1 MRILPTVACAL
12 IGIAI
17 GGSGSYVLEKMKMPR
32 VHKLQFPL
40 ALSGG
45 TSNGPTS
52 ILPKG
57 TSLYYDQA
65 FPEGFVR
72 YKIYVNVEGVKLES
86 QEVTEKFWIDPL
98 TAFPFDKDS
107 LQKLIRDYPLTKDDL
122 AAILRSGTISKQ
134 DIRDLLT
141 EFSQ

>member
-1 MRILPTVACAL
+1 M
-12 IGIAI
+12 
-17 GGSGSYVLEKMKMPR
+17 EDNKMPR

-45 TSNGPTS
+45 SENGPTT

-72 YKIYVNVEGVKLES
+72 YKIYVNVEGVKLDS

-98 TAFPFDKDS
+98 TAFPFDKGS
-107 LQKLIRDYPLTKDDL
+107 LQKLMRDYPLAKEDL
-122 AAILRSGTISKQ
+122 ASILRSGQISKQ
-134 DIRDLLT
+134 EIRDLLT

>member
-45 TSNGPTS
+45 TSNSPTS
-52 ILPKG
+52 ILRKG
-57 TSLYYDQA
+57 HRYIMIKPFRRVLFDTKFTSMWKGL
-65 FPEGFVR
+65 
-72 YKIYVNVEGVKLES
+72 N
-86 QEVTEKFWIDPL
+86 
-98 TAFPFDKDS
+98 
-107 LQKLIRDYPLTKDDL
+107 
-122 AAILRSGTISKQ
+122 
-134 DIRDLLT
+134 
-141 EFSQ
+141 